1 MNDTIIRE
9 EISGARNLRSI
20 LTMIIL
26 FFAGIG
32 FFLAGLSSYF
42 HKNFLILTDTSQ
54 ITFLPQGIAML
65 FYGTGAFGI
74 GIYLLLKKNPQNG
87 KKMLYYANNLVKF
100 MPIDKSS
107 VEMFSPIFDFTSKD
121 DSSFMESVNG
131 IYSNAGFS
139 GEKRMMNSGKNG
151 TKRSV
156 SETKKKYVASNQE
169 WKCGNCHVQLDHT
182 FEIDHKVRLEY
193 GGGNDVQNLIALCR
207 NCHGKKTASENM

>member
-1 MNDTIIRE
+1 MRL
-9 EISGARNLRSI
+9 EIFVLG
-20 LTMIIL
+20 LTAFFVYNAYTDGKYSKMLLSFKKYYKMIFYVL
-26 FFAGIG
+26 
-32 FFLAGLSSYF
+32 LGL
-42 HKNFLILTDTSQ
+42 
-54 ITFLPQGIAML
+54 
-65 FYGTGAFGI
+65 
-74 GIYLLLKKNPQNG
+74 GIYVLLKRNPDQGRN
-87 KKMLYYANNLVKF
+87 MLLYANNLVKF
-100 MPIDKSS
+100 MPIDKNS
-107 VEMFSPIFDFTSKD
+107 MDMLSPIIDFTSTNE

-131 IYSNAGFS
+131 IYSNPGFS

-169 WKCGNCHVQLDHT
+169 WKCGNCRTQLDHT